1 MANIPAKLVTLLSE
15 QSEIMKKSKPLSTQV
30 SVASL
35 LVFAALALPG
45 CITADLQADDS
56 IRTPVHASDNY
67 PITVRKGPQVL
78 EVAANNGS
86 LSPRQINAVRG
97 FIHQAMQAGVTPL
110 TVERPSGGGNSA
122 RVASEIASLM
132 VNEGVARTGVDFRVY
147 KAGSM
152 APVRVSFISTYASTK
167 KCGDWST
174 DLSDTSENTAYPNLG
189 CAVQTNLAAMVA
201 DPDTLVVPKT
211 KAPKVS
217 GPDVAAVY
225 RAESYSN
232 STTLL
237 TNYKYS
243 SSP

>member
-1 MANIPAKLVTLLSE
+1 MLHRAGPLGAAAHGVKLGGRGDMVDKDVSFRWCQVFLHHLT
-15 QSEIMKKSKPLSTQV
+15 IMHY
-30 SVASL
+30 
-35 LVFAALALPG
+35 G
-45 CITADLQADDS
+45 HD
-56 IRTPVHASDNY
+56 R
-67 PITVRKGPQVL
+67 
-78 EVAANNGS
+78 
-86 LSPRQINAVRG
+86 RG